1 MGGESKFIAQLS
13 IGKLFFAVLIIAAT
27 WLLLKWI
34 SRFFLRLETH
44 NPRMRFLANQIQPP
58 LRIFLWFS
66 ALLLVV
72 DIVAPSRDAFLAVL
86 GSAALAIGLGLQ
98 DLIKNLVGGLVI
110 VADVPYQTGDRVR
123 IGHAYGEVVHI
134 GLRSTKILTSDG
146 RLAAIPNSEI
156 LTQQT
161 FNANR
166 SVPESMVTTDINLP
180 RGIEPDVMLRIG
192 REVAISCPYTHLG
205 RPVSVALEDK
215 DPRLSSVKLSIEAY
229 IYDHRYEPDM
239 QTDILRRAYREFKP
253 HHASSDSGHRLEP
266 KQVWP
271 APFRLKS
278 S

>member
-1 MGGESKFIAQLS
+1 MGGESKFISQLS
-13 IGKLFFAVLIIAAT
+13 IGKLFVAILIIVAI

-34 SRFFLRLETH
+34 ARFFLRLQTH
-44 NPRMRFLANQIQPP
+44 NPRMRFLANQLQPP

-72 DIVAPSRDAFLAVL
+72 DILAPSRDAFLAVL

-110 VADVPYQTGDRVR
+110 VADAPFQTSDRVK
-123 IGHAYGEVVHI
+123 IGDAYGEVVHI

-192 REVAISCPYTHLG
+192 REVAISCPFTHLG
-205 RPVSVALEDK
+205 RTVSVALEDK
-215 DPRLSSVKLSIEAY
+215 DPRLSSVRLSIEAY
-229 IYDHRYEPDM
+229 VYDHRYEPDM
-239 QTDILRRAYREFKP
+239 QTDICVVRIGSLNHVRRRRIP
-253 HHASSDSGHRLEP
+253 IVGRSQTSSERRLSL
-266 KQVWP
+266 P
-271 APFRLKS
+271 ALS
-278 S
+278 